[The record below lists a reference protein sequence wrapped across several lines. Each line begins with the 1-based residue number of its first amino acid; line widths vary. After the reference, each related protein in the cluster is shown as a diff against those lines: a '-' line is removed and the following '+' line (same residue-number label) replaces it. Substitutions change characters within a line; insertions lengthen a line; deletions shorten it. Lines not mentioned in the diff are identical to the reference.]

1 MFRAILLTQWKWTR
15 TTALLATVAAFS
27 IPLASLQSASD
38 ATTPLDFISK
48 MQTWGIAYALLAA
61 GIGLLVSLAAWNHD
75 HQGRHVYALSLPV
88 SRQRYVLLRYGAGVL
103 FLGPAVAAVLIG
115 SLAVIA
121 TGSIPDGLH
130 AFPVALTLRF
140 AFAALVSY
148 SIFFAIAAGTTR
160 TAAVVLALIA
170 AVLFAQFL
178 VLAAGAQYDVLQ
190 RVGDLL
196 FGRAGALS
204 VFSGRWMLVDV

>member
-27 IPLASLQSASD
+27 IPLASLQSARDTS
-38 ATTPLDFISK
+38 TPLEFISR
-48 MQTWGIAYALLAA
+48 MQGWGIAYALLAA
-61 GIGLLVSLAAWNHD
+61 AIGLLVSLAAWNSD

-88 SRQRYVLLRYGAGVL
+88 SRQRYVLLRYGAGAV
-103 FLGPAVAAVLIG
+103 FLGPAVAAILIG

-121 TGSIPDGLH
+121 TGAIPDGLH
-130 AFPVALTLRF
+130 AFPIALTLRF
-140 AFAALVSY
+140 AFAAIVSY

-160 TAAVVLALIA
+160 TAAVILALIA
-170 AVLFAQFL
+170 AVLFVQFL
-178 VLAAGAQYDVLQ
+178 VSAIGAPIDVMG
-190 RVGDLL
+190 RVGDFL
-196 FGRAGALS
+196 FGRAGVLS